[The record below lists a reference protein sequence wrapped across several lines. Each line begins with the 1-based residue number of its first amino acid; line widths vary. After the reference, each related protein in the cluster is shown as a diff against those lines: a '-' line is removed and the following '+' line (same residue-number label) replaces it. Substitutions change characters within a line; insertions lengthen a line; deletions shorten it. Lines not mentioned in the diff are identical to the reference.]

1 MVTST
6 DELTVVEP
14 AFVGDAS
21 QGSRGRRLV

>member
-14 AFVGDAS
+14 AFVGDAT
-21 QGSRGRRLV
+21 QGHGVGAPV